1 MKEDMIFGLCLLV
14 VGAGLWAFAAALVS
28 RAVRIR
34 QTWRRTTGVVVEAD
48 VGIVSAA
55 GVDHSRT
62 GGNSI
67 VTIEFRDDGGTVRH
81 ATRQGLMREG
91 TEVPILYDPRH
102 PRNILYAARTDM
114 LWVPVLLAAMGTA
127 FLSFG
132 IGVLTGHVAVTSK

>member
-91 TEVPILYDPRH
+91 AEVPIL
-102 PRNILYAARTDM
+102 
-114 LWVPVLLAAMGTA
+114 
-127 FLSFG
+127 
-132 IGVLTGHVAVTSK
+132 